1 MLLRPLFPAGSSR
14 ITYSCSLDTGGFWE
28 GKRIGVAWSLVA
40 SGGGQGWVRGDVL
53 RTDSEEGAA
62 VRQLILAGGRGAP
75 FNLCEVSR
83 HYGDEYIIISSVG
96 ARVLGISHRH
106 EDEISSAARHD
117 L

>member
-53 RTDSEEGAA
+53 RTDSEEGAGSVA
-62 VRQLILAGGRGAP
+62 QWI
-75 FNLCEVSR
+75 NLFLSK
-83 HYGDEYIIISSVG
+83 Y
-96 ARVLGISHRH
+96 
-106 EDEISSAARHD
+106 EDQEIRSPKPT
-117 L
+117 